1 MHIKSGIKTG
11 TFSENGVIFMN
22 YIIYGANRVAKDFLY
37 TFNELEIQYITDDGY
52 TSKEFLGYEVK
63 TLDEALSDKSY
74 DKIIL
79 CDFDK
84 SQKEAKLQEYG
95 LERGKDYLYEEDF
108 FAGLDEFHIP
118 PERKLAVWGTGQIA
132 DFFTKWNQCYEV
144 AAYFDNHKSAESFYG
159 NPVIR
164 PEQVNDWKEYFIVI
178 AVTKDEDIRA
188 QLQALGLRQGED
200 FVGYQKIIGQPSH
213 MLRQTIFDRNCYELD
228 CRTMLNHLEI
238 LHGGDTRCCCTTFVK
253 QNLDNIMEKSVND
266 LWNSAVHKIM
276 CLSTENRTYSF
287 CDKSMCPLFVEKR
300 LTEENGLERP
310 YRQMSP
316 VPEVLALGHDASCNL
331 ACVTCRRE
339 LCFAKGEEL
348 EEVNKVT
355 DKIKK
360 DYLPACRF
368 LILAGDGEVFA
379 SPAYREIYESAAC
392 NPGYIRL
399 LSNGMLFTPGNWE
412 RFRQH
417 KTGKIML
424 TVSIDA
430 ASKETYERIRRRGNF
445 DILRKNMEF
454 AAALRKKGELCYFR
468 MNFVVQRD
476 NYLEMIPFVQWGE
489 KLGVDEVF
497 FTKIL
502 NWGTYTAEEFARI
515 SMMEPDAVTP
525 KAELREVLNHPV
537 MKSPI
542 VDLGTIQYAHKAD
555 RIDMV
560 ENYYMWELEKRG
572 GNLFT

>member
-1 MHIKSGIKTG
+1 
-11 TFSENGVIFMN
+11 MN

>member
-1 MHIKSGIKTG
+1 
-11 TFSENGVIFMN
+11 MN

-37 TFNELEIQYITDDGY
+37 IFDKLKIMYVTDDGH
-52 TSKEFLGYEVK
+52 SAEEFQGYEVK

-84 SQKEAKLQEYG
+84 SHKEAKLQECG

-144 AAYFDNHKSAESFYG
+144 AAYFDNHKSAETFYG
-159 NPVIR
+159 NPVIQ

-188 QLQALGLRQGED
+188 QLQALGLKQGED
-200 FVGYQKIIGQPSH
+200 FLGYQKIIGQPSH

-310 YRQMSP
+310 YRQMAP

-445 DILRKNMEF
+445 DILRKNMKF

-489 KLGVDEVF
+489 TLGVDEVF

>member
-1 MHIKSGIKTG
+1 MD
-11 TFSENGVIFMN
+11 

-37 TFNELEIQYITDDGY
+37 IFDKLKIMYVTDDGH
-52 TSKEFLGYEVK
+52 SAEEFQGYEVK

-84 SQKEAKLQEYG
+84 SQKEAKLQECG

-108 FAGLDEFHIP
+108 FADLDEFHIP

-159 NPVIR
+159 NPVIH
-164 PEQVNDWKEYFIVI
+164 PEQVNDWKGYFIVI

-200 FVGYQKIIGQPSH
+200 FLGYQKIIGQPSH

-430 ASKETYERIRRRGNF
+430 AAKETYERIRRRGNF

>member
-1 MHIKSGIKTG
+1 MD
-11 TFSENGVIFMN
+11 

-37 TFNELEIQYITDDGY
+37 IFDKLKIMYVTDDGH
-52 TSKEFLGYEVK
+52 SAEEFQGYEVK

-84 SQKEAKLQEYG
+84 SQKEAKLQECG

-108 FAGLDEFHIP
+108 FADLDEFHIP

-132 DFFTKWNQCYEV
+132 DFFTKWNPCYEV
-144 AAYFDNHKSAESFYG
+144 AAYFDNHKSAETFYG
-159 NPVIR
+159 NPVIH

-188 QLQALGLRQGED
+188 QLQTLGLKQGED

>member
-1 MHIKSGIKTG
+1 
-11 TFSENGVIFMN
+11 MN

-37 TFNELEIQYITDDGY
+37 IFDKLKIMYVTDDGH
-52 TSKEFLGYEVK
+52 SAEEFLGYEVK

-84 SQKEAKLQEYG
+84 TQKETKLQECG

-108 FAGLDEFHIP
+108 FADLDEFHIP

-200 FVGYQKIIGQPSH
+200 FLGYQKIIGQPSH

-310 YRQMSP
+310 YRQMAP

-417 KTGKIML
+417 KTSKIML

-515 SMMEPDAVTP
+515 SMMEPDGTTP
-525 KAELREVLNHPV
+525 KVELREVLEHPV

>member
-1 MHIKSGIKTG
+1 MD
-11 TFSENGVIFMN
+11 
-22 YIIYGANRVAKDFLY
+22 YIIYGVNRVTKDFIY
-37 TFNELEIQYITDDGY
+37 IFNELKILYMIEDNYH
-52 TSKEFLGYEVK
+52 SKEFLGFEVK
-63 TLDEALSDKSY
+63 DLKEELADKSCHR
-74 DKIIL
+74 IIL

-84 SQKEAKLQEYG
+84 TQKEAKLQECG

-108 FAGLDEFHIP
+108 FADLDELHIP

-379 SPAYREIYESAAC
+379 SPAYREIYESPDC
-392 NPGYIRL
+392 NPRYIRL

-430 ASKETYERIRRRGNF
+430 AAKETYERIRRRGNF

>member
-1 MHIKSGIKTG
+1 
-11 TFSENGVIFMN
+11 MN

-37 TFNELEIQYITDDGY
+37 IFDKLKIMYVTDDGH
-52 TSKEFLGYEVK
+52 SAEEFQGYEVK

-84 SQKEAKLQEYG
+84 SQKEAKLQECG

-144 AAYFDNHKSAESFYG
+144 AAYFDNHKSAEIFYG
-159 NPVIR
+159 NPVIQ

-200 FVGYQKIIGQPSH
+200 FLGYQKIIGQPSH

>member
-1 MHIKSGIKTG
+1 MD
-11 TFSENGVIFMN
+11 

-37 TFNELEIQYITDDGY
+37 IFDKLKIMYVTDDGH
-52 TSKEFLGYEVK
+52 SAEEFQGYEVK

-84 SQKEAKLQEYG
+84 SQKETKLQECG

-108 FAGLDEFHIP
+108 FADLDEFHIP

-132 DFFTKWNQCYEV
+132 DFFTKWNPCYEV
-144 AAYFDNHKSAESFYG
+144 AAYFDNHKSAETFYG
-159 NPVIR
+159 NPVIH

-188 QLQALGLRQGED
+188 QLQTLGLKQGED

-392 NPGYIRL
+392 NPRYIRL

>member
-1 MHIKSGIKTG
+1 
-11 TFSENGVIFMN
+11 MN

-37 TFNELEIQYITDDGY
+37 IFDKLKIMYVTDDGH
-52 TSKEFLGYEVK
+52 SAEEFQGYEVK

-84 SQKEAKLQEYG
+84 SQKKAKLQECG

-144 AAYFDNHKSAESFYG
+144 AVYFDNHKSAETFYG
-159 NPVIR
+159 NPVIH

-200 FVGYQKIIGQPSH
+200 FVGYQKIIGLPSH
-213 MLRQTIFDRNCYELD
+213 MLRQTIFDQACYDLD

-238 LHGGDTRCCCTTFVK
+238 FHDGDTRCCCTTFVR
-253 QNLDNIMEKSVND
+253 QNLDNMMEKSVSG
-266 LWNSAVHKIM
+266 LWNSAKHRIM

-287 CDKSMCPLFVEKR
+287 CDKTMCPLFVEKKE
-300 LTEENGLERP
+300 TKGNGHGLDRP
-310 YRQMSP
+310 YRTMTP
-316 VPEVLALGHDASCNL
+316 APEVLALGHDASCNL

-339 LCFAKGEEL
+339 VCFAKGEER
-348 EEVNKVT
+348 EKVNRVT
-355 DKIKK
+355 DKIRK
-360 DYLPACRF
+360 DYLPACSF

-379 SPAYREIYESAAC
+379 SPAYREIYESLDC
-392 NPGYIRL
+392 NPRYIRL
-399 LSNGMLFTPGNWE
+399 LSNGMLFTPVNWE
-412 RFRQH
+412 RFKKN
-417 KTGKIML
+417 KTGRIML

-430 ASKETYERIRRRGNF
+430 ASKQTYERIRRNGNF
-445 DILRKNMEF
+445 DTLKQNMEF
-454 AAALRKKGELCYFR
+454 AADLRKKGELRYFR

-476 NYLEMIPFVQWGE
+476 NYQEMVPFVQWGE
-489 KLGVDEVF
+489 ALGVDEVF

-502 NWGTYTAEEFARI
+502 NWGTYTAEEFAQI
-515 SMMEPDAVTP
+515 SMMEPDGTTP
-525 KAELREVLNHPV
+525 KVELREVLEHPV

>member
-1 MHIKSGIKTG
+1 
-11 TFSENGVIFMN
+11 
-22 YIIYGANRVAKDFLY
+22 
-37 TFNELEIQYITDDGY
+37 
-52 TSKEFLGYEVK
+52 
-63 TLDEALSDKSY
+63 
-74 DKIIL
+74 
-79 CDFDK
+79 
-84 SQKEAKLQEYG
+84 
-95 LERGKDYLYEEDF
+95 
-108 FAGLDEFHIP
+108 
-118 PERKLAVWGTGQIA
+118 
-132 DFFTKWNQCYEV
+132 
-144 AAYFDNHKSAESFYG
+144 
-159 NPVIR
+159 
-164 PEQVNDWKEYFIVI
+164 
-178 AVTKDEDIRA
+178 
-188 QLQALGLRQGED
+188 
-200 FVGYQKIIGQPSH
+200 
-213 MLRQTIFDRNCYELD
+213 
-228 CRTMLNHLEI
+228 
-238 LHGGDTRCCCTTFVK
+238 
-253 QNLDNIMEKSVND
+253 
-266 LWNSAVHKIM
+266 
-276 CLSTENRTYSF
+276 
-287 CDKSMCPLFVEKR
+287 MCPLFVEKR

>member
-1 MHIKSGIKTG
+1 
-11 TFSENGVIFMN
+11 MN
-22 YIIYGANRVAKDFLY
+22 YILYGANRVAKDFLY
-37 TFNELEIQYITDDGY
+37 IFNELEIQYITDDRY
-52 TSKEFLGYEVK
+52 PSKEFQGYQVK
-63 TLDEALSDKSY
+63 ALEEALSHKSY
-74 DKIIL
+74 DRIIL

-84 SQKEAKLQEYG
+84 SQKEAKLQECG

-144 AAYFDNHKSAESFYG
+144 AAYFDNHKSAETFYG

-310 YRQMSP
+310 YRQMAP

-399 LSNGMLFTPGNWE
+399 LSNGMLFTPANWE

-445 DILRKNMEF
+445 DILRKNMKF
-454 AAALRKKGELCYFR
+454 AAALRKKGEMCYFR

>member
-1 MHIKSGIKTG
+1 
-11 TFSENGVIFMN
+11 MN
-22 YIIYGANRVAKDFLY
+22 YILYGANRVAKDFLY
-37 TFNELEIQYITDDGY
+37 IFNELEIQYITDDRY
-52 TSKEFLGYEVK
+52 PSKEFLGYQVK
-63 TLDEALSDKSY
+63 ALEEALSHKSY
-74 DKIIL
+74 DRIIL

-84 SQKEAKLQEYG
+84 TAKETKLQKYG

-108 FAGLDEFHIP
+108 FTSLDDFHIP
-118 PERKLAVWGTGQIA
+118 AERKIAVWGTGQMA
-132 DFFTKWNQCYEV
+132 EAFAEWNQWYKLS
-144 AAYFDNHKSAESFYG
+144 AYLDNHKSADTFRG
-159 NPVIR
+159 VPVLQ
-164 PEQVNDWKEYFIVI
+164 PSQVADWKAYFIII
-178 AVTKDEDIRA
+178 AVARDGDIRA

-200 FVGYQKIIGQPSH
+200 FLGYQKIIGQPSH

-238 LHGGDTRCCCTTFVK
+238 FHGGDTRCCCTTFVK

-310 YRQMSP
+310 YRQMAP

-399 LSNGMLFTPGNWE
+399 LSNGMLFTPANWE

-445 DILRKNMEF
+445 DILRKNMKF

-489 KLGVDEVF
+489 TLGVDEVF